1 MYFTMTQR
9 LNILAIQLVVKTLW
23 VFDWL
28 CNFPQKLAYTA
39 IKLSAV
45 VLFFSFIFGLTTNVK
60 TDFSRQLS
68 YGLIDAFYT
77 DPALTGMDKTL
88 AAVLGASDFGNVPA
102 LVHKIDLPAITAK
115 SVLVMD
121 ATTKKA
127 LFKLNSDART
137 APASTTKLMT
147 ALVALDIYAVDDKL
161 AVPYFCTVIDTQ
173 KAGLPESAEFTVK
186 DFLYALLVTSA
197 GDAACTLS
205 TGKVSYNEFITLMN
219 KKAQD
224 LGMTNTAFTNSIG
237 LDGVD
242 SSHYSTA
249 EDLYKLATAA
259 TKNELIQTI
268 VATKE
273 YTLTSADSRF
283 STQIHSTNKLLWEL
297 PHSVGVK
304 TGTTLEAGEVLI
316 YEYADELKNLY
327 IIVMGSQNRFF
338 DTEALLKWI
347 LDSYSW

>member
-1 MYFTMTQR
+1 
-9 LNILAIQLVVKTLW
+9 
-23 VFDWL
+23 
-28 CNFPQKLAYTA
+28 
-39 IKLSAV
+39 
-45 VLFFSFIFGLTTNVK
+45 
-60 TDFSRQLS
+60 
-68 YGLIDAFYT
+68 
-77 DPALTGMDKTL
+77 
-88 AAVLGASDFGNVPA
+88 
-102 LVHKIDLPAITAK
+102 
-115 SVLVMD
+115 MD

-186 DFLYALLVTSA
+186 DLLYALLVTSA

-242 SSHYSTA
+242 NSHYSTA

-259 TKNELIQTI
+259 TKNKVQIINLGFI
-268 VATKE
+268 V
-273 YTLTSADSRF
+273 
-283 STQIHSTNKLLWEL
+283 
-297 PHSVGVK
+297 
-304 TGTTLEAGEVLI
+304 EAI
-316 YEYADELKNLY
+316 
-327 IIVMGSQNRFF
+327 
-338 DTEALLKWI
+338 
-347 LDSYSW
+347 